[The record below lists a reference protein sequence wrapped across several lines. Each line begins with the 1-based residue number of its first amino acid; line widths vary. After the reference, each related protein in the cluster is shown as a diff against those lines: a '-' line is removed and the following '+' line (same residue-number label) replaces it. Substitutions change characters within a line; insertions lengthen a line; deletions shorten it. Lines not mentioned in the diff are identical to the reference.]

1 MSRIIGL
8 AMRLVGLI
16 LAGGTSGLIGFGMG
30 GPLGAA
36 LLFAIGGFIGFF
48 VAPMFW
54 RRLTKSNKAS
64 NGGQ

>member
-1 MSRIIGL
+1 MARIIGL
-8 AMRLVGLI
+8 AIRLCGL
-16 LAGGTSGLIGFGMG
+16 LALGSLSGLLGFGMG

-48 VAPMFW
+48 TGPMIW
-54 RRLTKSNKAS
+54 RRITRS